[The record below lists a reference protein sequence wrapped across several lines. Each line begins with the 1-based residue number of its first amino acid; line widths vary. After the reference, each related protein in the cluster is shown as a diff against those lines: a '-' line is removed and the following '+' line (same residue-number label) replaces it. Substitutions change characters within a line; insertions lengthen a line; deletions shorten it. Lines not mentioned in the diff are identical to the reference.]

1 MAKSKKKKK
10 KKKNMLR
17 CYTNI
22 LNISNQCEN
31 IVKYNVKT
39 NDKTIYR
46 NQYSGIKWFFLIH
59 V

>member
-1 MAKSKKKKK
+1 
-10 KKKNMLR
+10 MLR

-31 IVKYNVKT
+31 IVKYVKT

-46 NQYSGIKWFFLIH
+46 NQYSGIK
-59 V
+59 

>member
-1 MAKSKKKKK
+1 MKK

-22 LNISNQCEN
+22 SNISNQCEN

>member
-1 MAKSKKKKK
+1 MKKKIKYAQ
-10 KKKNMLR
+10 MLH
-17 CYTNI
+17 I